1 MMHRLSYVAKSLA
14 VLLTV
19 SSLAGADPL
28 RLRHR
33 DRMENDAVHVKRQG
47 AASCTNALCVFSEY
61 LATASYSHSSSQ
73 LPKATSQPDK
83 VSSPATTSPPKTKA
97 TTASPTTTSVKAP
110 DGAHIR
116 VSVAQPK
123 LCSESALQFSSVAT
137 AVPTGIVDIQ
147 SETGWG
153 DEGSIW
159 NISASNGV
167 ELSDFHVPC
176 QGSACT
182 GITGN
187 TESDGKITK
196 NPDGSWSMNVTA
208 NMQPSV
214 GLFGNASGGNPVD
227 GKYDLSITS
236 TPPCALP
243 VFQNCSK
250 RSFDPTKDQWEAY
263 SAGTFLTKYL
273 ADNNINSLADLLSKA
288 SSQFLPTTDAQAL
301 ICTPDAGKSSHPNLC
316 ARHG

>member
-1 MMHRLSYVAKSLA
+1 
-14 VLLTV
+14 
-19 SSLAGADPL
+19 
-28 RLRHR
+28 
-33 DRMENDAVHVKRQG
+33 MENDAVHIKRQG

-110 DGAHIR
+110 DGVHIR

-167 ELSDFHVPC
+167 ELSDFYVPC

-263 SAGTFLTKYL
+263 SAGKFLTKYL

-301 ICTPDAGKSSHPNLC
+301 ICTPDAGKLYHPYIS
-316 ARHG
+316 ARRG